1 MPLEEKVT
9 DCNSNFLAVTAGFL
23 KVKYLL
29 PQRDIS
35 WKYCQPQ
42 HNSATYSNKFGLFT
56 SIIKERQ
63 FYYQGWL

>member
-1 MPLEEKVT
+1 MPPEEKVT
-9 DCNSNFLAVTAGFL
+9 DCNSKFLAVTAGFL

-42 HNSATYSNKFGLFT
+42 HNTAIYSNKLGLFT